1 VASFADNRF
10 DRCDLLQR
18 NVIHH
23 GKSFPRGMRFSE
35 HLDGDGETIFKHAC
49 KMGLEGIV
57 SKRRDFPYRSGRCK
71 SWVKLKNP
79 GSAAVLRIQDGSW

>member
-49 KMGLEGIV
+49 KMGLEHRV
-57 SKRRDFPYRSGRCK
+57 KATRFPLSKRSMQKLGENKK
-71 SWVKLKNP
+71 SCFGCGAANP
-79 GSAAVLRIQDGSW
+79 GWQL